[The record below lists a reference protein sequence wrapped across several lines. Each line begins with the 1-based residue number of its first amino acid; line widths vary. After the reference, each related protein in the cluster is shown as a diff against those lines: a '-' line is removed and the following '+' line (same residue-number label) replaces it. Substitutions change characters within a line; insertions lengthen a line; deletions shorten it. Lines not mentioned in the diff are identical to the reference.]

1 MKIARIKVS
10 LQFKS
15 TQKMKFLGKF
25 IFFTAILLFLFS
37 CNSNTPKRSETEIN
51 TVEVACDETFRP
63 IIEQEMRA
71 FHAKYPEAI
80 LDTTFVSETQAIN
93 LLLQDSFRMAITTR
107 PLSEAEKQSILA
119 QHQLSVESHPFA
131 YDAIAL
137 IINNSNPD
145 SLISV
150 NDIRRIVTGQTTEWN
165 QIPGAQTK
173 GNIELVFDDENS
185 STVRFVRDSIC
196 NGGELKGNL
205 KTAKSNP
212 NVIAYVAQVR
222 NAIGIIGVD
231 WIRNFKDTTNLSFD
245 NRVRVMRV
253 SSSSVPEKSNSY
265 QPVQYYIATG
275 DYPLTRQLFISSTE
289 PYMQALNRNFY
300 HYLTDTEGQLII
312 TKSSQLLPVMPVHV
326 KQIDVTD

>member
-1 MKIARIKVS
+1 MSFGKDIIATLLTIS
-10 LQFKS
+10 
-15 TQKMKFLGKF
+15 
-25 IFFTAILLFLFS
+25 ILIS
-37 CNSNTPKRSETEIN
+37 CGGPVKQRTEEEIN

-63 IIEQEMRA
+63 IMEQEMRA

-80 LDTTFVSETQAIN
+80 LDTTFVSETKAIS
-93 LLLQDSFRMAITTR
+93 LIFQDSFRMVITTR
-107 PLSEAEKQSILA
+107 PLSNAEKQNILNN
-119 QHQLSVESHPFA
+119 HQLSVESHPFA

-137 IINNSNPD
+137 IINKANPD

-150 NDIRRIVTGQTTEWN
+150 NDIRRIVTGQITIWN
-165 QIPGAQTK
+165 QIPNAQTK

-196 NGGELKGNL
+196 GGKELKGNL

-212 NVIAYVAQVR
+212 NVITYVSQVR

-231 WIRNFKDTTNLSFD
+231 WIRNFNDTTNLSFD
-245 NRVRVMRV
+245 DRVRVMRV
-253 SSSSVPEKSNSY
+253 SNSSIAEESNSF

-275 DYPLTRQLFISSTE
+275 DYPLTRKLFISSTE
-289 PYMQALNRNFY
+289 PYIQALNRNFY

-312 TKSSQLLPVMPVHV
+312 TKSSQLLPIVPVHV
-326 KQIDVTD
+326 KQVDIKE